1 MADRE
6 NPYDKLW
13 SMIDR
18 SRFAMFTTIEP
29 NGSLRSRPMT
39 TVQNRFDGS
48 LWFFARAATDIVR
61 AVSGNPSVSL
71 SYGNSKDADFVA
83 VSGTARVV
91 TDVGKKHELWSP
103 AVEAWLPE
111 GADSPA
117 VVLIDV
123 EADHGEYWD
132 SASKLV
138 QLFSV
143 ARALATSEKPP
154 GQGEHRKLAI

>member
-1 MADRE
+1 MADGE

-13 SMIDR
+13 SMIDK

-48 LWFFARAATDIVR
+48 LWFFAKSATDIVR
-61 AVSGNPSVSL
+61 AVGANQRVSL
-71 SYGNSKDADFVA
+71 SYGDSKNADFVA
-83 VSGTARVV
+83 VSGNAKIV
-91 TDVGKKHELWSP
+91 TEIAKKRELWTA
-103 AVEAWLPE
+103 AVQAWLPE
-111 GADSPA
+111 GPDAAS

-123 EADHGEYWD
+123 EANHGEYWD
-132 SASKLV
+132 SAAKLV

-143 ARALATSEKPP
+143 ARALATSEQPP

>member
-1 MADRE
+1 MADGD

-13 SMIDR
+13 SMIDK

-39 TVQNRFDGS
+39 TIQNRFDGS
-48 LWFFARAATDIVR
+48 LWFFAKAGTDIVR
-61 AVSGNPSVSL
+61 AVGANPRVSL
-71 SYGNSKDADFVA
+71 SYGDSKHADFVA
-83 VSGTARVV
+83 VSGTAKIV
-91 TDVGKKHELWSP
+91 TEIAKKQELWTA

-111 GADSPA
+111 GAEAPS
-117 VVLIDV
+117 VVLVDV

-143 ARALATSEKPP
+143 ARALASSEKPP